1 MSHDLQPGLP
11 RAIIFDLGGV
21 LIDWNPRY
29 VYRNVFDSEEKMEW
43 FLAHICN
50 MDWNEQQDA
59 GYPIA
64 KAVEEKVAQFPLFE
78 REIRIYYDRWT
89 EMLKEPFEGTVT
101 ILHQLKKR
109 ADLKLYA
116 LTNWSAE
123 LFPYALKK
131 YHFLK
136 TFDGIVVSGE
146 EKMKKPDPEIF
157 QLLLKRFQLDTREVL
172 FIDDSLRNI
181 NAAEELGIRS
191 IHFKNPEQLKKDLE
205 KIGL

>member
-1 MSHDLQPGLP
+1 MSGHPVI
-11 RAIIFDLGGV
+11 RAVIFDLGGV

-29 VYRNVFDSEEKMEW
+29 IYREVFDSEEKMEW
-43 FLAHICN
+43 FLAQICN
-50 MDWNEQQDA
+50 MAWNEQQDG

-64 KAVEEKVAQFPLFE
+64 KAVEEKLAQFPE
-78 REIRIYYDRWT
+78 WEKEIRLYYDRWI
-89 EMLKEPFEGTVT
+89 EMLKDPVPGT
-101 ILHQLKKR
+101 LALFHQLKKR
-109 ADLKLYA
+109 SDLRLYA

-136 TFDGIVVSGE
+136 EFDGIVVSGE

-157 QLLLKRFQLDTREVL
+157 QLLLKRFRLDANDVV

-181 NAAEELGIRS
+181 HAAEELRIRS
-191 IHFKNPEQLKKDLE
+191 IHFKNPEELKKDLE
-205 KIGL
+205 EIGL